1 MEYYYFH
8 PRNKQYLFSEHYK
21 EYELLRSMY
30 QSYTL
35 GGRIAWFLF
44 NRSRRVRQLWRAK
57 DVEKIPVLE
66 VLQKVCPADT
76 VFVINKGTG
85 GVEQKTTALG
95 YIPSVGEAVF
105 FKYAN
110 TAVACNNVR
119 NEAEALRL
127 LHGKSFA
134 PQLLAFVDAGNYCY
148 LKTTVLQG
156 QRLCTHGS
164 DADLLHLLYSIAAI
178 KHEQLDDSDLKVA
191 WAHGDFCPWNMM
203 LSPQNELLVYDW
215 EMAGIQPLGY
225 DLFCYLFQT
234 SFLLQPRRNVS
245 SVLQYNHALITSY
258 FSHYAISDYSQYLK
272 AFAQIK
278 IEKENEKG
286 SVKIRTSYEKLL
298 QYVEKI

>member
-8 PRNKQYLFSEHYK
+8 PRNKQYLFSEQYK

-44 NRSRRVRQLWRAK
+44 NRSKRVRQLWRAR
-57 DVEKIPVLE
+57 DVEKIAEFE
-66 VLQKVCPADT
+66 VLQTVCPAET
-76 VFVINKGTG
+76 IFVINKGTG
-85 GVEQKTTALG
+85 GVEKKTTALG

-110 TAVACNNVR
+110 TPVACNNVR
-119 NEAEALRL
+119 NEAEALRM

-134 PQLLAFVDAGNYCY
+134 PQLLDFVDVGNYCY

-156 QRLCTHGS
+156 QRLRMHGS
-164 DADLLHLLYSIAAI
+164 DADLLQLLYTIAAT
-178 KHEQLDDSDLKVA
+178 KHKTILDNKLVMA

-203 LSPQNELLVYDW
+203 LSPKNELLVYDW
-215 EMAGIQPLGY
+215 EMAGMQPLGY

-234 SFLLQPRRNVS
+234 SFLLHQRRKVS
-245 SVLQYNHALITSY
+245 SVLKANHSLITTY
-258 FSHYAISDYSQYLK
+258 FANYAINDYTVYLM
-272 AFAQIK
+272 AFAQRK
-278 IEKENEKG
+278 IDKENEKG
-286 SVKIRTSYEKLL
+286 SVKLRKSYEKLL
-298 QYVEKI
+298 KYVEKI